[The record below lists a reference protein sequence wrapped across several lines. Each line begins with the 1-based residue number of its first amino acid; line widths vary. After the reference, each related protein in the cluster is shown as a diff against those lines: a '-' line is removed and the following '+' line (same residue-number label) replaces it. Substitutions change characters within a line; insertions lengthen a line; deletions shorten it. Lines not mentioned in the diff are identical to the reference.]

1 MKLKPRHLQ
10 MYMRIAEAVAETSSA
25 VRLKVGAVAVKN
37 NMVIGTG
44 YNGLPSGVDGDCE
57 YKTYL
62 EDELYWL
69 FDGSQEVTGDTI
81 QKLKEHQYPYEDT
94 DNKGHY
100 KLTTRDIVRHGE
112 CNLLLNLAKST
123 ESSKGAIIFCTH
135 ACCKHCAMDIVDS
148 GVEKFYY
155 RHNYRSTEGVDYLR
169 ANNVEVEQI

>member
-1 MKLKPRHLQ
+1 MKQRHKQ

-57 YKTYL
+57 EWVNISEEKC
-62 EDELYWL
+62 
-69 FDGSQEVTGDTI
+69 EVPHEVMLAQGYSYNS
-81 QKLKEHQYPYEDT
+81 H
-94 DNKGHY
+94 NFHY
-100 KLTTRDIVRHGE
+100 SGLRTRSEVRHGE

-123 ESSKGAIIFCTH
+123 ESSNGAIIFCTH
-135 ACCKHCAMDIVDS
+135 ACCRHCAMDIVDS

-155 RHNYRSTEGVDYLR
+155 RHNYRSTEGIEYLVSQG
-169 ANNVEVEQI
+169 VEVEKL